1 MYTAAL
7 QPADIGPANPG
18 GMASPALRGP
28 SSDDPVTGAT
38 HRTTTGGTHRP
49 STSAPDGDDMTA
61 ALASDTAGSPGGGSL
76 PGGRPSSRAAIEPDD
91 AAPVLD
97 VVVPVYNEERDLG
110 PCVER
115 LHTHL
120 TEAFPYRFRITVA
133 DNASTDGTLA
143 VARALATQY
152 DEVSVVHLDQKGR
165 GRALR
170 TVWSASDAPVLA
182 YMDVDLSTDLN
193 ALLPLVAPLIS
204 GHSDLAIGS
213 RLSRTSRVV
222 RGAKREI
229 ISRCYNVILRGT
241 LRARFSDAQCGFKA
255 IRADVA
261 QRLLPLVEDTAWFFD
276 TELLVLAE
284 RSGLRIHEVPVDWVD
299 DPDSRVDVVATAV
312 ADLRGV
318 ARVGKAL
325 ATGALPV
332 AQLRRELGRAEI
344 VGDPT
349 STGADETAGVAPG
362 MTAQILRFAVIG
374 VISTVAFLLLYSLF
388 RTAMPAQVSNL
399 LALVITAVA
408 NTAANRRLTFGIRG
422 KRHAG
427 RSQVE
432 GLVVFGLG
440 LVLTSGALA
449 LLDVLSPGASHVT
462 ELVVLVIANA
472 VATLLRFVAYRA
484 WVFHPRRQSA

>member
-1 MYTAAL
+1 
-7 QPADIGPANPG
+7 
-18 GMASPALRGP
+18 MASPALRGP
-28 SSDDPVTGAT
+28 SPDDPVTGDRRPAT
-38 HRTTTGGTHRP
+38 HRTITGETHRP
-49 STSAPDGDDMTA
+49 STSAPDGDDMTTA
-61 ALASDTAGSPGGGSL
+61 FAPDTPGPAGGSL
-76 PGGRPSSRAAIEPDD
+76 PGGRPSSRAAVEPDD
-91 AAPVLD
+91 TAPVLD

-110 PCVER
+110 PCVQR

-133 DNASTDGTLA
+133 DNASTDRTLA
-143 VARALATQY
+143 VAQALATQY

-165 GRALR
+165 GRALG

-261 QRLLPLVEDTAWFFD
+261 ARLLPLVQDTAWFFD

-312 ADLRGV
+312 ADLKGV

-332 AQLRRELGRAEI
+332 AQLRRELGREEI
-344 VGDPT
+344 VGSD
-349 STGADETAGVAPG
+349 ADERAGVAPG

-374 VISTVAFLLLYSLF
+374 VISTVAFLLLYSFF